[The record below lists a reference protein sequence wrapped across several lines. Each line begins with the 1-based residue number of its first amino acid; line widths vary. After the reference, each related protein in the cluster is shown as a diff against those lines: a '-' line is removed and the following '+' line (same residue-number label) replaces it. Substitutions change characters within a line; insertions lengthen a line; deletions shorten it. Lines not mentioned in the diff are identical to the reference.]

1 MDQLFER
8 FKPACGKSAL
18 HVASKKMQKRMDV
31 RMLNG
36 ARFDED
42 GNTVIDV
49 DASNASSEDE
59 EEPDDIEDRPQK
71 KGEQSICNVS
81 FSNSGRSIGVK
92 THKTSTYATIKKAES
107 MYERT
112 TNHSHTPPQIADFRS
127 QRIKRKLTPRSILR
141 DIHDALSQL
150 WRRSGTWVVPATTL
164 PKSTPKVGF
173 THKNRPAQPFPPPKK
188 NRGFFASSC
197 VRQYSTVS
205 APSRRGS
212 SARFNGDI

>member
-18 HVASKKMQKRMDV
+18 RVASKKMQKRMEV

-36 ARFDED
+36 RARNDED
-42 GNTVIDV
+42 GDAVIDI
-49 DASNASSEDE
+49 DASDASSDDE
-59 EEPDDIEDRPQK
+59 EEPNEIEDRPKK

-127 QRIKRKLTPRSILR
+127 QRIKRKLTPTSILR
-141 DIHDALSQL
+141 DIHVALC
-150 WRRSGTWVVPATTL
+150 W
-164 PKSTPKVGF
+164 
-173 THKNRPAQPFPPPKK
+173 
-188 NRGFFASSC
+188 
-197 VRQYSTVS
+197 
-205 APSRRGS
+205 RGS
-212 SARFNGDI
+212 CLPLRRQNLPPRSILPTKIDLHSHFTPTAMIKFSSS